1 MEHIVINQE
10 MVRSHFTM
18 FIGLSV
24 KNIAILLGYNQMEPK
39 IQYSS
44 AIWRFVPLNES
55 NLKRE
60 HDDQQIPT
68 GLSLSLTIKQTYIY
82 MYVRM
87 YVYDEGIYD
96 ISIYT

>member
-68 GLSLSLTIKQTYIY
+68 GLSLSLSPLNKHIYI
-82 MYVRM
+82 YVRM